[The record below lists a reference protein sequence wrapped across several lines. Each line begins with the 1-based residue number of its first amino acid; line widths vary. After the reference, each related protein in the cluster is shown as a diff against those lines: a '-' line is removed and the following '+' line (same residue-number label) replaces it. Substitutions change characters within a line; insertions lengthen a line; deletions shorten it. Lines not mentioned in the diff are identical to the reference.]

1 MAHNGSSPQHK
12 PAGAKRK
19 PQGAPRKP
27 VCPFTWLKRNLCASP
42 LQILLTLIALALILY
57 IIVPFIRWGLAD
69 AVWQGTNRNACA
81 TLTQGGM
88 QADNWSGACW
98 AFVRA
103 NFSQFIYGF
112 YPEAERW
119 RVIAG
124 FILTGF
130 VVLPLLIP
138 SVPHKIFNACLALFA
153 VPLLAGILLIGGV
166 FGLPFVDTSLW
177 GGLMVTLII
186 AYCSIILSLP
196 LGVMLALG
204 RRSRMPV
211 LRLFCVAFIELL
223 RGIPLVALLFI
234 ASVLFPLFLPQG
246 MSFDKFLRAL
256 IAVALFTSVYV
267 AEVVRGGL
275 QAVPKSQYEAAAS
288 LGFSYP
294 FALAFILLPQAVRLV
309 IPALVNVLIG
319 MFKETSLVY
328 IISMYD
334 LLGIVRSASMQ
345 ANWIAPQTP
354 ATGLVFAGLV
364 FWLFCF
370 ALSRYA
376 RFLENYSKNSRA
388 A

>member
-1 MAHNGSSPQHK
+1 MK
-12 PAGAKRK
+12 PGHFTAAKRQK
-19 PQGAPRKP
+19 QPDIPGQKSRLLL
-27 VCPFTWLKRNLCASP
+27 WLKRNLCASP
-42 LQILLTLIALALILY
+42 LQIVLTIIALLLILY
-57 IIVPFIRWGLAD
+57 SIVPFIRWALID
-69 AVWQGTNRNACA
+69 AVWRGENRNACT
-81 TLTQGGM
+81 TLLQGGL

-112 YPEAERW
+112 YPVAERW
-119 RVIAG
+119 RVIAT
-124 FILTGF
+124 FMLALLAT
-130 VVLPLLIP
+130 VPLLTP
-138 SVPHKIFNACLALFA
+138 AVPHKFINAGIALIL
-153 VPLLAGILLIGGV
+153 VPLIGGILLVGGV

-196 LGVMLALG
+196 LGIMLALG
-204 RRSRMPV
+204 RRCKMAA

-246 MSFDKFLRAL
+246 MNFDKFLRAL
-256 IAVALFTSVYV
+256 IAVALFTSVYI
-267 AEVVRGGL
+267 AETIRGGL

-288 LGFSYP
+288 LGFTYP
-294 FALAFILLPQAVRLV
+294 FAMAFILLPQAVRLV

-345 ANWIAPQTP
+345 ANWITPQTP
-354 ATGLVFAGLV
+354 ATGLIFAGLV
-364 FWLFCF
+364 FWFFCF
-370 ALSRYA
+370 VLSLYA
-376 RFLENYSKNSRA
+376 RFLENYSKRERA
-388 A
+388 V

>member
-1 MAHNGSSPQHK
+1 MK
-12 PAGAKRK
+12 PGHFTAAKRQK
-19 PQGAPRKP
+19 QPDIPGRQNRLLL
-27 VCPFTWLKRNLCASP
+27 WLKRNLCASP
-42 LQILLTLIALALILY
+42 LQIALTIIALLLILY
-57 IIVPFIRWGLAD
+57 SIVPFIRWALID
-69 AVWQGTNRNACA
+69 AVWQGENRHACT
-81 TLTQGGM
+81 TLLQGGLR
-88 QADNWSGACW
+88 ADNWSGACW

-112 YPEAERW
+112 YPVAERW
-119 RVIAG
+119 RVIAT
-124 FILTGF
+124 F
-130 VVLPLLIP
+130 
-138 SVPHKIFNACLALFA
+138 ALALLTA
-153 VPLLAGILLIGGV
+153 VPLLTPAVPHKFINAGIALILVPLIGGVLLVGGV

-196 LGVMLALG
+196 LGIMLALG
-204 RRSRMPV
+204 RRCKMAA

-246 MSFDKFLRAL
+246 MNFDKFLRAL
-256 IAVALFTSVYV
+256 IAVALFTSVYI
-267 AEVVRGGL
+267 AETIRGGL

-288 LGFSYP
+288 LGFTYP
-294 FALAFILLPQAVRLV
+294 FAMAFILLPQAVRLV

-345 ANWIAPQTP
+345 ANWITPQTP
-354 ATGLVFAGLV
+354 ATGLIFAGLV
-364 FWLFCF
+364 FWFFCF
-370 ALSRYA
+370 ALSLYA
-376 RFLENYSKNSRA
+376 RFLENYSKRERA

>member
-1 MAHNGSSPQHK
+1 MK
-12 PAGAKRK
+12 PGHFTAAKRQK
-19 PQGAPRKP
+19 QPDIPGRKNRLLA
-27 VCPFTWLKRNLCASP
+27 WLKRNLCASP
-42 LQILLTLIALALILY
+42 LQIILTFIALLLILY
-57 IIVPFIRWGLAD
+57 SIVPFIRWALID
-69 AVWQGTNRNACA
+69 AVWQGENRQACT
-81 TLTQGGM
+81 TLLQGGL
-88 QADNWSGACW
+88 QVDNWSGACW

-112 YPEAERW
+112 YPVAERW
-119 RVIAG
+119 RVIAT
-124 FILTGF
+124 FALALLTA
-130 VVLPLLIP
+130 VPLLIP
-138 SVPHKIFNACLALFA
+138 AVPHKFINAGIALIL
-153 VPLLAGILLIGGV
+153 VPLIGGVLLVGGV

-196 LGVMLALG
+196 LGIMLALG
-204 RRSRMPV
+204 RRCKMAA

-246 MSFDKFLRAL
+246 MNFDKFLRAL
-256 IAVALFTSVYV
+256 IAVALFTSVYI
-267 AEVVRGGL
+267 AETIRGGL

-288 LGFSYP
+288 LGFTYP
-294 FALAFILLPQAVRLV
+294 FAMAFILLPQAVRLV

-345 ANWIAPQTP
+345 ANWITPQTP
-354 ATGLVFAGLV
+354 ATGLIFAGLV
-364 FWLFCF
+364 FWFFCF
-370 ALSRYA
+370 ALSLYA
-376 RFLENYSKNSRA
+376 RFLENYSKRERA